1 MLRVEC
7 DRTLFTRPHV
17 PLRTMQYVSPAAMTY
32 PKNKERNLKGNS
44 IAAARNRTGF
54 ERRRI
59 MACVSKPRPECTE
72 VFKGLICPKYSV
84 LPILTDGSAKTQVDI
99 DVLKW
104 KNVFLFF
111 SGLDISDGD
120 ISILKGLHD
129 EGMKRQQM
137 YKVVWI
143 PVVEQWTPQLH
154 KDFENL
160 RSEMPWYT
168 AQCLLPI
175 LGIKEKW
182 HFKGKPI
189 LAVMNSQGEVK
200 NTNALPSIR
209 KDGMKDFPFHEEL
222 KKQKSYLRQF
232 FES

>member
-32 PKNKERNLKGNS
+32 PKNKKWNLKGNS

-72 VFKGLICPKYSV
+72 V
-84 LPILTDGSAKTQVDI
+84 DI

-120 ISILKGLHD
+120 ISILRRLHD

-209 KDGMKDFPFHEEL
+209 NDGMKDFPFHEEL
-222 KKQKSYLRQF
+222 KKRKSYLRQF